1 MVPPLLRVRGGLPL
15 ILWFLDVVVDVVLD
29 LVLLCCDV
37 LLVLEAARQL
47 VQPLENP
54 WLRHQFLLQL
64 ICLQPFNIYSMNIK
78 CVLAHLSEL
87 CHYVNLYAP
96 HVVLIQESWLNAS
109 IENVNVPN
117 YKVLSKERPLRK

>member
-64 ICLQPFNIYSMNIK
+64 IRS
-78 CVLAHLSEL
+78 LSSFIPL
-87 CHYVNLYAP
+87 ILDVYLVFFLNYV
-96 HVVLIQESWLNAS
+96 I
-109 IENVNVPN
+109 I
-117 YKVLSKERPLRK
+117 